1 MNKPARII
9 PRTPRAKHASQWQ
22 QSLSGAVDS
31 PAELDRR
38 LGLAPR
44 PAAGAAGEFRVRVPE
59 AFLGRIR
66 AGDPDD
72 PLLRQ
77 VFPDPRE
84 DAAQPGYSTDPLAEQ
99 QAMAVPG
106 LLQKYPG
113 RALLTLTGACAIH
126 CRYCFRRHFPYAEAS
141 PRGARWQAVLDYL
154 RAHPDVEEIILS
166 GGDPLTLA
174 DDRLAACVADLE
186 TVPHLQRLRLHT
198 RTPVVLPERVTPAL
212 LDWLGGTRFQ
222 TLVVVHVNHANEL
235 DTPAGTALQAL
246 RGSGALLLNQAVL
259 LAGVNDSVEALEQLG
274 RALIAAGVLPYYLH
288 QLDPVQGAAHFAV
301 SDARAQA
308 LITRLQAQ
316 ASGYLIPRLVR
327 EIPGAPGKTPL

>member
-9 PRTPRAKHASQWQ
+9 PRTPRAKHARQWQ
-22 QSLSGAVDS
+22 QALSGAVDS

-44 PAAGAAGEFRVRVPE
+44 PTAGAAGEFRVRVPE
-59 AFLGRIR
+59 AFLERIR
-66 AGDPDD
+66 PGDPDD

-84 DAAQPGYSTDPLAEQ
+84 DTAQPGYSTDPLAEQ

-154 RAHPDVEEIILS
+154 RAHPDIEEIILS

-186 TVPHLQRLRLHT
+186 AVPHLQRLRLHT

-235 DTPAGTALQAL
+235 DTPARDALQAL

-259 LAGVNDSVEALEQLG
+259 LAGVNDSVEALAQLG

-316 ASGYLIPRLVR
+316 ASGYLVPRLVR
-327 EIPGAPGKTPL
+327 EIPGASGKTPL

>member
-9 PRTPRAKHASQWQ
+9 PRTPRAKHARDWQ
-22 QSLSGAVDS
+22 RSLAAAADS
-31 PAELDRR
+31 ASALDRR
-38 LGLAPR
+38 LGRQPH
-44 PAAGAAGEFRVRVPE
+44 PAATAADSFPVRVPE
-59 AFLGRIR
+59 SFLARIR

-84 DAAQPGYSTDPLAEQ
+84 DEARAGYTPDPLAEQ

-126 CRYCFRRHFPYAEAS
+126 CRYCFRRHFPYAEAN
-141 PRGARWQAVLDYL
+141 PRGERWQAVLDYL
-154 RAHPDVEEIILS
+154 QSHSDIEEIILS
-166 GGDPLTLA
+166 GGDPLTLG
-174 DDRLAACVADLE
+174 DERLAACVADLE
-186 TVPHLQRLRLHT
+186 GIPHLQRLRLHT

-212 LDWLGGTRFQ
+212 LDWLDHSRFQ

-235 DTPAGTALQAL
+235 DAPAREALQAL
-246 RGSGALLLNQAVL
+246 RATGALLLNQAVL
-259 LAGVNDSVEALEQLG
+259 LAGVNDSVAALEQLG
-274 RALIAAGVLPYYLH
+274 RALITAGVLPYYLH

-301 SDARAQA
+301 DDSRAQRLVVA
-308 LITRLQAQ
+308 LQARC
-316 ASGYLIPRLVR
+316 SGYLVPRLVR
-327 EIPGAPGKTPL
+327 EIPGEAGKTPL

>member
-9 PRTPRAKHASQWQ
+9 PRTPRPKHARDWQ
-22 QSLSGAVDS
+22 QRLAEAVDS
-31 PAELDRR
+31 ASDLDHR

-44 PAAGAAGEFRVRVPE
+44 AAAATGEFRVRVPE
-59 AFLGRIR
+59 GFLARMQP
-66 AGDPDD
+66 GDPDD

-84 DAAQPGYSTDPLAEQ
+84 DESRAGYTTDPLAEQ
-99 QAMAVPG
+99 QAMAGPG

-141 PRGARWQAVLDYL
+141 PRGERWRAVLDYL
-154 RAHPDVEEIILS
+154 QSHPDIEEIILS

-174 DDRLAACVADLE
+174 DARLAGYLTDLE
-186 TVPHLQRLRLHT
+186 GIAHLQRLRLHT

-212 LDWLGGTRFQ
+212 LDGLHRTRFQ
-222 TLVVVHVNHANEL
+222 AVVVLHVNHAREL
-235 DTPAGTALQAL
+235 DAAARDAVAAL
-246 RGSGALLLNQAVL
+246 RATGALLLNQAVL
-259 LAGVNDSVEALEQLG
+259 LAGVNDSVAALEQLG
-274 RALIAAGVLPYYLH
+274 RALVEAGVLPYYLH

-301 SDARAQA
+301 GDARAQELVTA
-308 LITRLQAQ
+308 LQARN
-316 ASGYLIPRLVR
+316 SGYLVPRLVR
-327 EIPGAPGKTPL
+327 EIPGEAGKTPL

>member
-1 MNKPARII
+1 MTKPARII
-9 PRTPRAKHASQWQ
+9 PRTPQPKHARDWQ
-22 QSLSGAVDS
+22 QALAAALDT

-44 PAAGAAGEFRVRVPE
+44 PAAGAARDFRLRVPE
-59 AFLGRIR
+59 AFLARIR
-66 AGDPDD
+66 PGDPDD

-84 DAAQPGYSTDPLAEQ
+84 DEPRPGYSTDPLAEQ

-141 PRGARWQAVLDYL
+141 PRGAHWQAVLEFL
-154 RAHPDVEEIILS
+154 HAQPDIEEIILS
-166 GGDPLTLA
+166 GGDPLTLSDA
-174 DDRLAACVADLE
+174 RLAACVADLE
-186 TVPHLQRLRLHT
+186 GVPQLQRLRLHT

-212 LDWLGGTRFQ
+212 LDWLSGTRLQ

-235 DTPAGTALQAL
+235 DAAARAALAAL
-246 RGSGALLLNQAVL
+246 RGTGAQLLNQAVL
-259 LAGVNDSVEALEQLG
+259 LAGVNDSVQALEQLG
-274 RALIAAGVLPYYLH
+274 KALLAAGVLPYYLH

-301 SDARAQA
+301 SDARARELLGA
-308 LITRLQAQ
+308 LQTRT
-316 ASGYLIPRLVR
+316 SGYLVPRLVR